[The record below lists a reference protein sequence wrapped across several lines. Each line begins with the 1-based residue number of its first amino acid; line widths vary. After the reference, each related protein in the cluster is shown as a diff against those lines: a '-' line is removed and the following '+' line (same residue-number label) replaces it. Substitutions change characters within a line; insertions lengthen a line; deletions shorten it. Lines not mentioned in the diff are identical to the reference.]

1 MQSITVCF
9 SYIPSTP
16 VDRSPRQRLFRCTH
30 ENRHRSIEQATCVTL
45 VHINITVNLSSK
57 TKLNFNNHDHGRHKK
72 KKGRKIQQTTIYGND
87 ALAFFPDKNSLLL
100 KKNKKTLFIIR
111 SVNFDFEKQD
121 FVLCSLITLYY
132 RGPFLDIKH
141 LILLQN
147 LAKSPHFKYRQKLFI
162 YSSFIVIYFANF

>member
-30 ENRHRSIEQATCVTL
+30 ENRHMSIEQATCVTL

-100 KKNKKTLFIIR
+100 KKKNKKTLFIIR

-132 RGPFLDIKH
+132 RGPFFRYKTLNI
-141 LILLQN
+141 IT
-147 LAKSPHFKYRQKLFI
+147 KSGEVPTL
-162 YSSFIVIYFANF
+162 